1 MMKQVQAHEVIVH
14 GVEHEQYFQGCGV
27 SFTEFT
33 DVATG
38 IGSDAYEA
46 FDDALESLA
55 QAGWDVDQADAW
67 DDAPAATTCTLSA
80 DDHEEMHV
88 YVSVRVR

>member
-1 MMKQVQAHEVIVH
+1 MKKPQAHEVITH
-14 GVEHEQYFQGCGV
+14 GVEHEQYFQGCGT
-27 SFTEFT
+27 SFTPFT

-38 IGSDAYEA
+38 IGDDAAEA

-55 QAGWDVDQADAW
+55 QAGWDLDDAYGW
-67 DDAPAATTCTLSA
+67 DDLPKPHDAYLTG
-80 DDHEEMHV
+80 DEHEDMHV